1 VSGVA
6 SSLLG
11 GSGLGGALAAVAG
24 AAATVSGG
32 ASLAGGAVSLGSR
45 SDVADVTV
53 TGVAVSS
60 PGGGVNRENLGGGV
74 ISPAAGTTESGMSSD
89 VGRTG

>member
-6 SSLLG
+6 SSLTG
-11 GSGLGGALAAVAG
+11 GSGLGGALAAVA
-24 AAATVSGG
+24 AAAAA
-32 ASLAGGAVSLGSR
+32 ASLSNASASPEGR
-45 SDVADVTV
+45 SDVADATV

-60 PGGGVNRENLGGGV
+60 PGGGANRENLGGGV